1 MIDFPYI
8 KDIAR
13 ETPGKIVMLVVDGL
27 GGLPLPETG
36 RSELETAALPNL
48 DALARSSAAGLTT
61 PVATGITPGSGPG
74 HTALFGYDPV
84 KYLVG
89 RGVLEAL
96 GLGVELA
103 DGDVAIRCN
112 FCTVDDA
119 GMIIDRRAGRISGEE
134 AESLVDLLR
143 QIEVPGVSLSL
154 HASRGHRFVLV
165 LSGEGL
171 GTDVAE
177 TDPGTTGL
185 AAIPA
190 VALSDGSQKTAEA
203 VGAFITTARDLL
215 SGQPAA
221 NMVLARGYSQVPD
234 WPSMADA
241 YRLSPAA
248 IAAYPMYRGLASVLG
263 MEILSTG
270 ETFDDELDTL
280 ESAFDRHDFFF
291 IHYKPADAAG
301 EDGDFQAKVLALEEL
316 DSRIPRLLAL
326 GADALV
332 VAGDHSTP
340 AIAAA
345 HTWHPVPL
353 LVHSVLTAG
362 DGVSEFTE
370 RACALGSIGRVPA
383 TGVMMLALANA
394 GKLQRFGP

>member
-8 KDIAR
+8 KDITR
-13 ETPGKIVMLVVDGL
+13 KTSSKILMLVVDGL

-36 RSELETAALPNL
+36 RSELETANLPNL
-48 DALARSSAAGLTT
+48 DALAQRSAAGLTT

-96 GLGVELA
+96 GLDVELA
-103 DGDVAIRCN
+103 EGDVAIRCN

-119 GMIIDRRAGRISGEE
+119 GSIVDRRAGRISDTQAG
-134 AESLVDLLR
+134 ALVEQLR
-143 QIEVPGVSLSL
+143 QIEAPGVSLSL
-154 HASRGHRFVLV
+154 YQGKGHRFVLV
-165 LSGEGL
+165 IRGEGL
-171 GTDVAE
+171 GTDVVE
-177 TDPGTTGL
+177 TDPGNNGL
-185 AAIPA
+185 PPAPAA
-190 VALSDGSQKTAEA
+190 ALSEGSHRTAEA
-203 VGAFITTARDLL
+203 VEAFVAAAKDLL
-215 SGQPAA
+215 SGQAKA
-221 NMVLARGYSQVPD
+221 NMVLARGYSKVPD
-234 WPSMADA
+234 WPSMGDA

-263 MEILSTG
+263 MEVLSTG
-270 ETFDDELDTL
+270 DNFDYELDTL
-280 ESAFDRHDFFF
+280 EGAFSRHDFFF

-301 EDGDFQAKVLALEEL
+301 EDGDFEAKVNALEEL
-316 DSRIPRLLAL
+316 DARIPRLLAL
-326 GADALV
+326 GADAVV

-340 AIAAA
+340 AIAAS

-353 LVHSVLTAG
+353 LVHSKLTEG
-362 DGVSEFTE
+362 DGVPEFTE
-370 RACALGSIGRVPA
+370 RACAAGSIGRISA
-383 TGVMMLALANA
+383 TGVMMLAMANA

>member
-1 MIDFPYI
+1 MIDFPYL

-36 RSELETAALPNL
+36 RSELETANLPNL
-48 DALARSSAAGLTT
+48 DALARRSAAGLTT
-61 PVATGITPGSGPG
+61 PVGTGITPGSGPG

-103 DGDVAIRCN
+103 EGDVAIRCN
-112 FCTVDDA
+112 FCTVDDD
-119 GMIIDRRAGRISGEE
+119 GTIVDRRAGRISDKQAG
-134 AESLVDLLR
+134 ALVEQLG
-143 QIEVPGVSLSL
+143 QIEAPGVRLSL
-154 HASRGHRFVLV
+154 YQGKGHRFVLV
-165 LSGEGL
+165 LRGDGL

-185 AAIPA
+185 PPVPAA
-190 VALSDGSQKTAEA
+190 ALSDGSQRTAEA
-203 VGAFITTARDLL
+203 VGAFVAAATKLL
-215 SGQPAA
+215 SGQANA
-221 NMVLARGYSQVPD
+221 NMVLARGYSKVPD
-234 WPSMADA
+234 WPSMGDA
-241 YRLSPAA
+241 YRLRPAA

-263 MEILSTG
+263 MEVLSTG
-270 ETFDDELDTL
+270 DNFDDELDTL
-280 ESAFDRHDFFF
+280 EGAFSRHDFFF
-291 IHYKPADAAG
+291 VHYKPADAAG

-316 DSRIPRLLAL
+316 DARIPRMLAL
-326 GADALV
+326 GADAVV

-340 AIAAA
+340 AIAAS
-345 HTWHPVPL
+345 HTWHAVPL
-353 LVHSVLTAG
+353 LVHSKLTEG
-362 DGVSEFTE
+362 DGVPEFTE
-370 RACALGSIGRVPA
+370 RACAMGSIGRIHA
-383 TGVMMLALANA
+383 TGVMTLAMANA